1 MKTAIELGG
10 KTIQIDLSKAAQHA
24 LTRRTT
30 PLLAELELYFSCLLR
45 KRVNFR
51 ETRPDVTTVKVNDEL
66 AIFFRPV
73 MTRQCGQD
81 FEGDEPPVTDFPIVN
96 PAAFIPK
103 WVRIDFQHG
112 QWSGDFGY

>member
-1 MKTAIELGG
+1 MKTAIKLDG
-10 KTIQIDLSKAAQHA
+10 KTIQIDLSEAAQQA
-24 LTRRTT
+24 LSLRTT

-51 ETRPDVTTVKVNDEL
+51 EAEPDAMTVKVNHDL

-73 MTRQCGQD
+73 MTRRCGQD
-81 FEGDEPPVTDFPIVN
+81 FEGDEPPITDFPIVN
-96 PAAFIPK
+96 SSAFIPR
-103 WVRIDFQHG
+103 WVHIDYRHG